1 MDRGSW
7 QALLRTF
14 AVADPVVQRLS
25 LFVVPK
31 KDRDS
36 VVFRD
41 FQVSQAL
48 KAGDYTLKV
57 EGKIYKLLGSTG
69 YPVDS
74 GVVGDSIGRVRG
86 FIWQPSAQ
94 VLADHKTVDFNV
106 RTPREA
112 SQTLIRS
119 LTPQQDGPYLKLT
132 LVGINAPRLA
142 ATLNLWTE
150 QFVAEATALK
160 KTRVTSLAK
169 ILNGQRD
176 YAAQTLSEAE
186 NSLQEYRVKTVTK
199 PSDRQVPIAVGLDM
213 TNASV
218 LDAYFQKKLRVETL
232 SRDRKKLESILDSSV
247 ANKVPL
253 TVEAV
258 LSVPQVNQ
266 DPASA
271 RVREAL
277 SEQSAHEVTVRK
289 VQEAYQ
295 EANTLVIKEKD
306 LLKQAQDRVPRE
318 LTTYVSQLKMIE
330 ATLDTNIASSG
341 KELQDIP
348 VRAIEEA
355 KRKRAVNEAEA
366 MFSNLDM
373 KAHEAQLAEASTI
386 PDVSIVDTAVA
397 PSIPTRNTAPILIL
411 GAIGAALAFGILLA
425 VLLDQTDRRFRHPEQ
440 ATDDLGL
447 YILGVVPV
455 IGGKRRG
462 GSEQAAQVVETF
474 RTIRMNVR
482 YATEP
487 GRALAVTI
495 TSPGPNDGKSLISS
509 NLALSFAES
518 GARTLLIDGD
528 IRRGELS
535 KTFGT
540 KSRPGLVEYLDGT
553 ALIAEVL
560 QPTASHPNLTIM
572 PAGARRRRAPELLA
586 TPRLPQLIAQLSK
599 EFDVIVVDSPPL
611 GAGFD
616 AFALS
621 TATAN
626 MAVVLRAGITDRKMA
641 KAKLETVAQL
651 PIRIIGTVL
660 NGIKLAGAY
669 QYYSYYQD
677 YAAEDE
683 EVVAQAPRIASG
695 AERPSV
701 QISVD
706 KS

>member
-132 LVGINAPRLA
+132 LVGKNAPRLA
-142 ATLNLWTE
+142 ASLNLWTE